1 MRTTLLYLFIATS
14 VLLISI
20 GQANAQTQPSGYE
33 QPFKHEFAV
42 KTNLLYGIGTMTPN
56 LLGEVSLSPKTSLE
70 VLVGYNPFTFK
81 ENKKWKHFLVQP
93 SFRYWFCDVFN
104 AGFIGVHA
112 HYANVN
118 VGNFTVPFGL
128 YKSTQD
134 YRYQGDIAGAGV
146 SIGYQWPLA
155 KHWGFEVEIGAGVSI
170 FWYKKYE
177 CPHCGHF
184 IDKDHKVFVGPT
196 KAAMKLIYQ
205 F

>member
-1 MRTTLLYLFIATS
+1 MSLTLVVCLCF
-14 VLLISI
+14 ISI
-20 GQANAQTQPSGYE
+20 DNAFAQTEASGYE
-33 QPFKHEFAV
+33 QTFKHQFAI
-42 KTNLLYGIGTMTPN
+42 KTNLLYGFSTLTPN
-56 LLGEVSLSPKTSLE
+56 VLGEVSLSPKTSLE

-81 ENKKWKHFLVQP
+81 ENKKWKHFLIQP

-112 HYANVN
+112 HYAYANG
-118 VGNFTVPFGL
+118 GNFTMPFGVF
-128 YKSTQD
+128 KDTQN
-134 YRYQGDIAGAGV
+134 YRCQGDIAGAGV

-155 KHWGFEVEIGAGVSI
+155 KHWGFEVEFGAGVSI

-177 CPHCGHF
+177 CPHCGRY
-184 IDKDHKVFVGPT
+184 IDKDRKTFVGPT